1 MATYNVHAG
10 HNWHVTGARGYLDET
25 KEDRIVKDEVIRLLR
40 REGHTAYDCTDE
52 DGRTQSDN
60 LRNIVK
66 KCNAHSVDLDVSI
79 HLNAGG
85 GTGVEVWQYDNRTK
99 AVADRICETI
109 SDKLGLKNRGS
120 KTTDKLYVLNKTN
133 ARAIL
138 VECCFVDSK
147 SDYDAWSG
155 SRCAKAI
162 AEGILG
168 TSIDNSDRG
177 GDNSSGGS
185 DDESGADNIDVKYT
199 AYAKTN
205 RWRAAKW
212 QGEITNIGSGI
223 DGYAGVIGQPLLA
236 LQAYTVGNADKV
248 GKLMYR
254 LRPIGSKGY
263 WSWQTDKET
272 DKYGET
278 WAGNKKTRYDG
289 IQMHLSGGADHQVR
303 YRVYCK
309 GKGWLSWITD
319 YGDGADGYAGWRG
332 YEIQAVQIEII

>member
-1 MATYNVHAG
+1 MAIYNVHAG

-79 HLNAGG
+79 HLNSGG
-85 GTGVEVWQYDNRTK
+85 GTGVEVWNYDRRTK
-99 AVADRICETI
+99 DVSDRICSAI
-109 SDKLGLKNRGS
+109 SEKLGIRNRGS
-120 KTTDKLYVLNKTN
+120 KFTQNLYVLNNTSSK
-133 ARAIL
+133 AVLI
-138 VECCFVDSK
+138 ECCFVDSET
-147 SDYDAWSG
+147 DYDAWSG
-155 SRCAKAI
+155 SQCAKAI
-162 AEGILG
+162 VEGILG
-168 TSIDNSDRG
+168 ESISDDDN
-177 GDNSSGGS
+177 GS
-185 DDESGADNIDVKYT
+185 DDSSNSIDVKYR
-199 AYAKTN
+199 AYSKTK
-205 RWRAAKW
+205 RFSRAKW
-212 QGEITNIGSGI
+212 QDEVVNIRSGT
-223 DGYAGVIGQPLLA
+223 DGYAGVIGLPLLG
-236 LQAYTVGNADKV
+236 LQANTVGDSDEV

-254 LRPIGSKGY
+254 LRPLGSKNY
-263 WSWQTDKET
+263 WSWQTDREV

-278 WAGNKKTRYDG
+278 WAGNLKNRYDG
-289 IQMHLSGGADHQVR
+289 IQMHLSGGGDHQVR

-309 GKGWLSWITD
+309 GKGWLDWITD

>member
-1 MATYNVHAG
+1 MAKYNVHAG
-10 HNWHVTGARGYLDET
+10 HNWHVTGANGYLNET
-25 KEDRIVKDEVIRLLR
+25 KEDRIVKDEVIRLLK
-40 REGHTAYDCTDE
+40 REGHTVYDCTDE

-79 HLNAGG
+79 HLNSGG
-85 GTGVEVWQYDNRTK
+85 GTGVEVWNYDERTK
-99 AVADRICETI
+99 GVSDRICRAI
-109 SDKLGLKNRGS
+109 SNEIDIANRGS
-120 KTTDKLYVLNKTN
+120 KYTHNLYVLANTK
-133 ARAIL
+133 APAIL

-155 SRCAKAI
+155 SKCAKAI
-162 AEGILG
+162 VEGILG
-168 TSIDNSDRG
+168 ESISDDDNGS
-177 GDNSSGGS
+177 DNSSNS
-185 DDESGADNIDVKYT
+185 IDVKYRV
-199 AYAKTN
+199 YSKT
-205 RWRAAKW
+205 RRFSLAKW
-212 QGEITNIGSGI
+212 QDEVVNIGSGT
-223 DGYAGVIGQPLLA
+223 DGYAGVIGLPLLG
-236 LQAYTVGNADKV
+236 LQANTVGDSDEV

-254 LRPIGSKGY
+254 LRPLGSKDY
-263 WSWQTDKET
+263 WSWQTDREV

-278 WAGNKKTRYDG
+278 WAGNLKTRYDG
-289 IQMHLSGGADHQVR
+289 IQMHLSGGGDHQVR

>member
-1 MATYNVHAG
+1 MAKYNVHAG
-10 HNWHVTGARGYLDET
+10 HNWHVTGANSYLNET

-40 REGHTAYDCTDE
+40 REGHTVYDCTDE
-52 DGRTQSDN
+52 GGRTQSDN

-79 HLNAGG
+79 HLNSGG
-85 GTGVEVWQYDNRTK
+85 GTGVEVWNYDRRTK
-99 AVADRICETI
+99 DVSDRICLAI
-109 SDKLGLKNRGS
+109 SEKLGIRNRGS
-120 KTTDKLYVLNKTN
+120 KFTQNLYVLNNTN
-133 ARAIL
+133 SKAVLI
-138 VECCFVDSK
+138 ECCFVDSGT
-147 SDYDAWSG
+147 DYDAWSG

-162 AEGILG
+162 VEGILDK
-168 TSIDNSDRG
+168 SLDD
-177 GDNSSGGS
+177 SS
-185 DDESGADNIDVKYT
+185 ESSRESAPENESIDVKYC

-289 IQMHLSGGADHQVR
+289 VQMHLAGGGDRQVR

-309 GKGWLSWITD
+309 GKGWLNWITD

>member
-1 MATYNVHAG
+1 MAKYNVHAG
-10 HNWHVTGARGYLDET
+10 HNWHVTGANSYLNET

-40 REGHTAYDCTDE
+40 QEGHIVYDCTDE
-52 DGRTQSDN
+52 GGRTQSEN
-60 LRNIVK
+60 LSNIVK

-79 HLNAGG
+79 HLNSGG
-85 GTGVEVWQYDNRTK
+85 GTGVEVWNYDRRTK
-99 AVADRICETI
+99 DVSDRICSAI
-109 SDKLGLKNRGS
+109 SEKLDIRNRGS
-120 KTTDKLYVLNKTN
+120 KFTQNLYVLNNTDSK
-133 ARAIL
+133 AVLI
-138 VECCFVDSK
+138 ECCFVDSEI
-147 SDYDAWSG
+147 DYDAWSG
-155 SRCAKAI
+155 SKCAKATV
-162 AEGILG
+162 EGILDK
-168 TSIDNSDRG
+168 SLDD
-177 GDNSSGGS
+177 SS
-185 DDESGADNIDVKYT
+185 ESSRESAPENESIDVKYC

-212 QGEITNIGSGI
+212 QDEITNIGSGT

-254 LRPIGSKGY
+254 LRPIGSKSY

-278 WAGNKKTRYDG
+278 WAGNLKNRYDG
-289 IQMHLSGGADHQVR
+289 VQMHLSGGGDHKVR

-309 GKGWLSWITD
+309 GKGWLDWVTD

>member
-1 MATYNVHAG
+1 MAKYNVHAG
-10 HNWHVTGARGYLDET
+10 HNWHVTGANSYLNET

-40 REGHTAYDCTDE
+40 REGHTVYDCTDE
-52 DGRTQSDN
+52 GGRTQSDN

-79 HLNAGG
+79 HLNSGG
-85 GTGVEVWQYDNRTK
+85 GTGVEVWNYDRRTK
-99 AVADRICETI
+99 DVSDRICSAI
-109 SDKLGLKNRGS
+109 SEKLDIRNRGS
-120 KTTDKLYVLNKTN
+120 KFTQNLYVLNSTN
-133 ARAIL
+133 SKAVLI
-138 VECCFVDSK
+138 ECCFVDSET
-147 SDYDAWSG
+147 DYDAWSG

-162 AEGILG
+162 VEGILG
-168 TSIDNSDRG
+168 TSLDNGRG

-185 DDESGADNIDVKYT
+185 DDESGTDKIDVKYT

-205 RWRAAKW
+205 RWRSAKW
-212 QGEITNIGSGI
+212 QDEITNIGSGT

-254 LRPIGSKGY
+254 LRPIGSKSY

-278 WAGNKKTRYDG
+278 WAGNKKTGYDG
-289 IQMHLSGGADHQVR
+289 VQMHLAGGGDHQVR

-309 GKGWLSWITD
+309 GKGWLGWVTD

>member
-1 MATYNVHAG
+1 MAKYNVHAG
-10 HNWHVTGARGYLDET
+10 HNWHVTGANSYLDET

-40 REGHTAYDCTDE
+40 QEGHTVYDCTDE

-60 LRNIVK
+60 LRNIIK

-79 HLNAGG
+79 HLNSGG
-85 GTGVEVWQYDNRTK
+85 GTGVEVWNYDERTK
-99 AVADRICETI
+99 GVSDRICRAI
-109 SDKLGLKNRGS
+109 SNEIDIANRGS
-120 KTTDKLYVLNKTN
+120 KYTHNLYVLANTK
-133 ARAIL
+133 APAIL

-155 SRCAKAI
+155 SQCAKAI
-162 AEGILG
+162 VEGMLDK
-168 TSIDNSDRG
+168 SLDD
-177 GDNSSGGS
+177 SS
-185 DDESGADNIDVKYT
+185 ESSRESAPENESIDVKYC

-212 QGEITNIGSGI
+212 QGEITNAGSGTN
-223 DGYAGVIGQPLLA
+223 GYAGVIGQPLLA

-289 IQMHLSGGADHQVR
+289 IQMHLAGGGDHQVR

-309 GKGWLSWITD
+309 GKGWLGWITD

-332 YEIQAVQIEII
+332 YEIQAVQIQII